1 MDKLRAM
8 HVFVTATESGSF
20 ATAAA
25 ALELSPQMVARYVE
39 HLEQQLQV
47 RLLNRTTRR
56 QQLTEFGR
64 AYYERCV
71 RLLADVEAADALA
84 LDAHAQPMGALKISA
99 PQNFGAQSLMPVINQ
114 FLAQHPLVEIDLDLT
129 DRYVDLIAEGVEA
142 AFRIGEPGLAD
153 STSLVVRPLRPY
165 QLLVCAAPAYLQA
178 HGTPVQPS
186 DLASHSCLGY
196 VFADRVI
203 NKEWI
208 FTRQGK
214 SYPVQVGSRL
224 RVNSADAQLKAAI
237 AGFGVVMA
245 ALDSL
250 APALAS
256 GQLVR
261 VLPGYEGPSKPMS
274 LIYPADRQ
282 RTAKLRSFID
292 AAMAT
297 FGSEHR

>member
-1 MDKLRAM
+1 MDKFRAM
-8 HVFVTATESGSF
+8 QVFVTATESGSF

-56 QQLTEFGR
+56 QQLTELGR

-71 RLLADVEAADALA
+71 RVLADVEAADALA
-84 LDAHAQPMGALKISA
+84 LEAHARPMGALKISA

-165 QLLVCAAPAYLQA
+165 QLLVCAAPSYLQA
-178 HGTPVQPS
+178 HGTPLLPG
-186 DLASHSCLGY
+186 DLANHSCLGY

-203 NKEWI
+203 NKEWV

-214 SYPVQVGSRL
+214 NYPVQVGSRL
-224 RVNSADAQLKAAI
+224 RVNSAEAQLKAAI
-237 AGFGVVMA
+237 SGFGIVMA
-245 ALDSL
+245 ALDLL

-261 VLPGYEGPSKPMS
+261 VLPQYEGPSKPMS

-292 AAMAT
+292 ESIAA
-297 FGSEHR
+297 FGD